1 MKSDLQ
7 ATIDTMAQDLEAVR
21 RERDEFEEEA
31 VQWEEWAMRLQEDR
45 DALRSEIERL
55 HAVIEPFARAWLH
68 REPQGDPESKGYQ
81 RRLERSL
88 LPFYSCGD
96 DTEPLT
102 GAHLR
107 DAARALSAAGIDMED
122 AS

>member
-1 MKSDLQ
+1 MT
-7 ATIDTMAQDLEAVR
+7 ATTAATDAAYDQLARRNAELEQEKAALVDVLER
-21 RERDEFEEEA
+21 TEKERDD
-31 VQWEEWAMRLQEDR
+31 L
-45 DALRSEIERL
+45 LGEIERL

-68 REPQGDPESKGYQ
+68 REPKGEPGSKGYQ

-96 DTEPLT
+96 DSEPLT

-107 DAARALSAAGIDMED
+107 DAALALSASGIDME
-122 AS
+122 SES